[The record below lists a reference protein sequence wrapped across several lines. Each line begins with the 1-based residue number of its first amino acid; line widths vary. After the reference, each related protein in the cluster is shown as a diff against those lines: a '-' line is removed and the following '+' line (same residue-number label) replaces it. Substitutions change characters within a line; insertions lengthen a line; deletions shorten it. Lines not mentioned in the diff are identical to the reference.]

1 MYSSNSPTN
10 LFKDA
15 CERIKRNPRVLK
27 YLNGPLSFHN
37 NPPSLIRPRHRNRHV
52 TSQIFVDTHGHEHMI
67 MTFYIEGRPESSTS
81 FPAEIGYYEAF
92 SHWVQ
97 EKAAHLPEL
106 SLNETAAWIRDG
118 AEKFWERS
126 KQTFR
131 YLNGTPMSKSPLP
144 SLGEPDKQ
152 TEKREQKK
160 GWNFAGMFSSL
171 KGTRGSSDPLKSS
184 KIDNRTFTEGE
195 VHADFVRNDDGY
207 FVFRYL
213 LVDIP
218 NTRDSNS
225 VRVFVE
231 RAPEVRDNEPVM
243 RWIAH

>member
-1 MYSSNSPTN
+1 
-10 LFKDA
+10 
-15 CERIKRNPRVLK
+15 
-27 YLNGPLSFHN
+27 
-37 NPPSLIRPRHRNRHV
+37 
-52 TSQIFVDTHGHEHMI
+52 MI

-195 VHADFVRNDDGY
+195 VHADFVR
-207 FVFRYL
+207 VSTL
-213 LVDIP
+213 LVDMLH
-218 NTRDSNS
+218 S
-225 VRVFVE
+225 
-231 RAPEVRDNEPVM
+231 
-243 RWIAH
+243 H